1 MGTHNLH
8 LPFFE
13 PDLKI
18 EIFFEKEETAEKSNV
33 DSGIG
38 VNVPVA
44 K

>member
-1 MGTHNLH
+1 METHNLH

-18 EIFFEKEETAEKSNV
+18 EIFFEKEGTAEKSNV
-33 DSGIG
+33 DSEIG